1 MKLTQAAER
10 SMKLTQAAERSMK
23 LTQAAERSMKLA
35 QAAEKSMKLSLTVG
49 EAMRFSSDAEKM
61 MRLSSALEEVF
72 RLSLTAEIATR
83 LSSAA
88 EAMIRLSSTVE
99 KVGFIP
105 ETPINYVQL
114 GLQSVVKPLNFDYVH
129 SLLSEYNLN
138 YDLASLVYEN
148 ALIVDEYK
156 EIDTSER
163 QYSKQEIKEIVQ
175 EAIQESMIPGALLN
189 IQSLLKSIYEALLK
203 KGNPIL
209 TAILIGLL
217 TSIIYDN
224 VVKPTIEYHVK
235 DTVTSTSAPKEAVK
249 EINKETTKKLGVDA
263 TFIKGYKFV
272 SAATLQVHE
281 RAIHQSKR
289 IHELKLGQVVQVIR
303 SRKDWVL
310 IEWNYSE
317 EVKGRGWVYS
327 RYLKAFK

>member
-1 MKLTQAAER
+1 P
-10 SMKLTQAAERSMK
+10 
-23 LTQAAERSMKLA
+23 
-35 QAAEKSMKLSLTVG
+35 KLSP
-49 EAMRFSSDAEKM
+49 
-61 MRLSSALEEVF
+61 
-72 RLSLTAEIATR
+72 
-83 LSSAA
+83 AA
-88 EAMIRLSSTVE
+88 EAAMRGLSLPKLSPAAE
-99 KVGFIP
+99 AAMRGLSLPKLSPAAEAAMRGLSLPKLSPLKYI
-105 ETPINYVQL
+105 QL
-114 GLQSVVKPLNFDYVH
+114 GNRLTDLTQSVVKALNLDFVQ
-129 SLLSEYNLN
+129 SILSEDRFN
-138 YDLASLVYEN
+138 YELVSLVYEDSS
-148 ALIVDEYK
+148 IVDGYK
-156 EIDTSER
+156 ETDTSER

-189 IQSLLKSIYEALLK
+189 IQSLLQSMYQALLK

-209 TAILIGLL
+209 AAILIGLL

-235 DTVTSTSAPKEAVK
+235 NTVTSTSAPKEAVK

-272 SAATLQVHE
+272 SAATLQVQE
-281 RAIHQSKR
+281 RAARQSKR

-327 RYLKAFK
+327 RYLKAFN